1 MGKIQEGSFT
11 AKITSVDFTPS
22 NRKGASP
29 NDFNIVLGLTDESGN
44 TETCYLECS
53 NNYGVGNNA
62 GKTQLQVTLDTL
74 SSIGWPHKFGIQ
86 DAMEFGE
93 LGKIVGTQVSGTVKK
108 TEKGTPSGE
117 KKTYTNVY
125 IGRSTLSTGDTASR
139 LAALTGKPVTSTPP
153 QGGQPVTTPPQV
165 F

>member
-22 NRKGASP
+22 NKKNASP
-29 NDFNIVLGLTDESGN
+29 NDFNVVLGLTDDKGD
-44 TETCYLECS
+44 TETSYLECS
-53 NNYGVGNNA
+53 NNYGTGNNA
-62 GKTQLQVTLDTL
+62 GKTQLQIALDTL
-74 SSIGWPHKFGIQ
+74 SSIGWPHKFGVQ

-93 LGKIVGTQVSGTVKK
+93 LGRVVGTQVSGTVKK
-108 TEKGTPSGE
+108 IVKDTPSGE
-117 KKTYTNVY
+117 KKIYTNVY
-125 IGRSTLSTGDTASR
+125 IGRSVLSTGDTKSR

-153 QGGQPVTTPPQV
+153 SGQPAATPPQV

>member
-1 MGKIQEGSFT
+1 MGKIQEGSFV

-22 NRKGASP
+22 NKKNASP
-29 NDFNIVLGLTDESGN
+29 NDFNIVLGLTDDNGN

-62 GKTQLQVTLDTL
+62 GKTQLQIALDTL

-93 LGKIVGTQVSGTVKK
+93 LGRIVGTQVSGTVKK
-108 TEKGTPSGE
+108 SVKGTPSGE
-117 KKTYTNVY
+117 KKEYTNVY
-125 IGRSTLSTGDTASR
+125 IGRSVLSADDTKSR
-139 LAALTGKPVTSTPP
+139 LAALTGKPVPQQPTPQGQPSNPP
-153 QGGQPVTTPPQV
+153 QA